1 MKKIIWIFIVILIF
15 MIIGG
20 ILIIY
25 SVFGNNRY
33 NLKNISDSQKEEIM
47 ELLNCTEISKEI
59 KLNEM
64 QVPKE
69 YRDIYYQIYFET
81 NNKDIKKYIIASDIY
96 GRDLKELKNNN
107 YCCTIYRNDD
117 KSIDILEVI
126 RKGKLPD
133 NANKKSPAIALEFES
148 SDN

>member
-81 NNKDIKKYIIASDIY
+81 NNKDIKKYIIVSDIY

-117 KSIDILEVI
+117 KSIDIELGKNI
-126 RKGKLPD
+126 KGFFGS
-133 NANKKSPAIALEFES
+133 N
-148 SDN
+148 

>member
-47 ELLNCTEISKEI
+47 ELLKGNNINSINDLEIAKRNINSI
-59 KLNEM
+59 L
-64 QVPKE
+64 
-69 YRDIYYQIYFET
+69 
-81 NNKDIKKYIIASDIY
+81 
-96 GRDLKELKNNN
+96 LKEN
-107 YCCTIYRNDD
+107 
-117 KSIDILEVI
+117 SI
-126 RKGKLPD
+126 
-133 NANKKSPAIALEFES
+133 NKKSPAIVLEFES
-148 SDN
+148 SDS